1 MRATAGHADRQS
13 VGQSGVSHLDLLSF
27 SLSQSVLQ
35 GRATQP
41 VVDRVKPSM
50 RGDALFAA
58 RF

>member
-1 MRATAGHADRQS
+1 

-27 SLSQSVLQ
+27 SVSQSVPQ

-41 VVDRVKPSM
+41 VVDRIKPSM
-50 RGDALFAA
+50 RGDVLFAA